1 MKILKLQKA
10 HKKAQKK
17 AHFMIDI
24 QKGRH
29 GAIYEIK
36 LLFFT
41 KWFFLFS
48 NCHMIETVSIYCIS
62 RKSISSHF
70 VMFDVV
76 LGREV
81 YLWQRFL
88 QNTWHWLPSSREEGG
103 RYSIGQSM
111 KTRWWWWRW
120 STRNLL
126 HQNFRENVKQYIQ
139 I

>member
-1 MKILKLQKA
+1 
-10 HKKAQKK
+10 
-17 AHFMIDI
+17 MIDI

-62 RKSISSHF
+62 RKSFSSHF

-76 LGREV
+76 LGREK
-81 YLWQRFL
+81 Y
-88 QNTWHWLPSSREEGG
+88 TSG
-103 RYSIGQSM
+103 RGSYKIHDIDCHHHAKKEDGI
-111 KTRWWWWRW
+111 
-120 STRNLL
+120 LL
-126 HQNFRENVKQYIQ
+126 DNP
-139 I
+139 